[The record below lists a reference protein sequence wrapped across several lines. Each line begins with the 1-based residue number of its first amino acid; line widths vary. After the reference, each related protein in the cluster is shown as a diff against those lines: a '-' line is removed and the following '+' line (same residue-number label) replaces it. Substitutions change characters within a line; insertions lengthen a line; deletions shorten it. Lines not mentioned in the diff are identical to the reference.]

1 LKRWGLV
8 IALLLSLGAN
18 VGILATFAFL
28 RTRPPLRQQQPA
40 PVEANRQIQRLANRL
55 GLEGETRRRFVL
67 RQRQFFEETAGLR
80 REIGDVNRELRRE
93 ITRAAPDPQRID
105 RLVAESAETFAA
117 LEKAMVDHVS
127 DSRALLDPGQERKFL
142 DFIKRLRGGPFA
154 ARWRIPPNQ
163 GGAPRNP

>member
-1 LKRWGLV
+1 MKRWGLV

-28 RTRPPLRQQQPA
+28 RARPPLRQPAA
-40 PVEANRQIQRLANRL
+40 PVEANRQIQRLADRL

-93 ITRAAPDPQRID
+93 ITRTAPDPQRID
-105 RLVAESAETFAA
+105 RLIAESAATFAA
-117 LEKAMVDHVS
+117 LEKAMVDHVRE
-127 DSRALLDPGQERKFL
+127 SRALLDPGQERKFL
-142 DFIKRLRGGPFA
+142 NFVKRLRGGPFA

-163 GGAPRNP
+163 RGAPREP